1 MRRRDKIVIKK
12 PEVITM
18 TKDPICGME
27 VSESQAAASLEYKGQ
42 KFYFCASSC
51 YDAFEKNPD
60 KYSSG
65 KKERWW
71 TRFLNRLA
79 QANRETY
86 GGKAPK
92 CH

>member
-1 MRRRDKIVIKK
+1 MA
-12 PEVITM
+12 
-18 TKDPICGME
+18 KDPICGME
-27 VSESQAAASLEYKGQ
+27 VTESHAAPNLEYKGQ
-42 KFYFCASSC
+42 TFYFCALSC
-51 YDAFEKNPD
+51 YDAFEKNPG
-60 KYSSG
+60 KYVSDR
-65 KKERWW
+65 KEGWW